1 MLSTLSFSITFNNK
15 NQRMLFMFEKHCQI
29 CRIEVDKKTASKRF
43 GKYFCSDDHTQQ
55 YLKKREEQK
64 REEQKRAMAEEEKR
78 HPRKRGGC
86 C

>member
-15 NQRMLFMFEKHCQI
+15 NQRMSFMFEKHYQI

-64 REEQKRAMAEEEKR
+64 RAMAEEEKR
-78 HPRKRGGC
+78 RPRKRGGC